1 MKRQLTARLR
11 LTCACGALFA
21 LALGALAAGCGPR
34 QTAPS
39 GATPAPAGGPAF
51 DRVQKI
57 ETSGDYRAA
66 MLRFVAERKK
76 ADPALKDLVL
86 DTASILLATVRAQW
100 VEQSEEARDKWALA
114 LATAFSEARA
124 AAGIPVD
131 EEFKPTVKVFL
142 EGGGI
147 VAEVWRGRTRH
158 YR

>member
-1 MKRQLTARLR
+1 MKRHLNAGLR
-11 LTCACGALFA
+11 SACAGWVLLVLASAAL
-21 LALGALAAGCGPR
+21 LSGCGPR
-34 QTAPS
+34 QAAPT
-39 GATPAPAGGPAF
+39 GATPAPAGGSAF
-51 DRVQKI
+51 DRVQATEGADAYKA
-57 ETSGDYRAA
+57 SMA
-66 MLRFVAERKK
+66 RFIADRKK

-86 DTASILLATVRAQW
+86 DTASILLATVGEKW

-114 LATAFSEARA
+114 LADEFAAARA
-124 AAGIPVD
+124 AAGIPGD